1 MNCKN
6 DNSICLPDGWKIRYT
21 STGRPYFYNRA
32 LKKTTWKDP
41 RMSEVDE
48 MLHRSVTKLFAQKLV
63 VKIDSIS
70 KTRYLHANVNGSP
83 ISILLD
89 TGARSALISRSL
101 THPQNVFK
109 VKKVLLKGAGGVSTT
124 DKMVKILLTHEQTS
138 SIEIFAYVVDKLL
151 TTEIILGQIDIP
163 KIMNFETLNNGNA
176 YLDTIY
182 GQVFYPDWKNICETS
197 KEKTTFANN
206 RKNTRFRVRTK
217 SCSDIDSVRFL
228 INSNLFYKPTNKLY
242 FIKVKNNNLTF

>member
-1 MNCKN
+1 MT
-6 DNSICLPDGWKIRYT
+6 IQFGYQMDGKFAILRLVDRIFIIAP
-21 STGRPYFYNRA
+21 S
-32 LKKTTWKDP
+32 KKTTWKDP

-109 VKKVLLKGAGGVSTT
+109 VKK
-124 DKMVKILLTHEQTS
+124 
-138 SIEIFAYVVDKLL
+138 
-151 TTEIILGQIDIP
+151 
-163 KIMNFETLNNGNA
+163 
-176 YLDTIY
+176 
-182 GQVFYPDWKNICETS
+182 
-197 KEKTTFANN
+197 
-206 RKNTRFRVRTK
+206 
-217 SCSDIDSVRFL
+217 
-228 INSNLFYKPTNKLY
+228 Y
-242 FIKVKNNNLTF
+242 F